1 MDGGESDMVALRGT
15 EDEAREEFCCRLV
28 AILPA
33 LRGFARVLCRENDRA
48 DDLVQDAVVRAMAAI
63 EQFQPGSNFKAWTF
77 TILRNLYVS
86 GFREHR
92 ICLEPLDQ
100 IDQVLFQAP
109 TQENALA
116 MRKLDEAVQKLP
128 PLRREALVLV
138 VAHGLS
144 YDQVAA
150 ICGCAVGTVK
160 SRVARA
166 REELHAAL
174 SGEFVA
180 EDRKA
185 DPTAQAA
192 RLERGAKGRKSLPAR
207 RTRAKN
213 APLTAPADPTGWAS
227 GQCS

>member
-144 YDQVAA
+144 YYQVAA

-166 REELHAAL
+166 REELHAGL
-174 SGEFVA
+174 SGEFAA
-180 EDRKA
+180 EKNGKA
-185 DPTAQAA
+185 DLTAQAA
-192 RLERGAKGRKSLPAR
+192 RSGRKSLPAR

>member
-1 MDGGESDMVALRGT
+1 
-15 EDEAREEFCCRLV
+15 
-28 AILPA
+28 
-33 LRGFARVLCRENDRA
+33 
-48 DDLVQDAVVRAMAAI
+48 
-63 EQFQPGSNFKAWTF
+63 
-77 TILRNLYVS
+77 
-86 GFREHR
+86 
-92 ICLEPLDQ
+92 
-100 IDQVLFQAP
+100 LFQAP

-144 YDQVAA
+144 YEQVAV

-174 SGEFVA
+174 SGEFAA

-192 RLERGAKGRKSLPAR
+192 RLGRPRAQADGSYRGE
-207 RTRAKN
+207 
-213 APLTAPADPTGWAS
+213 
-227 GQCS
+227 Q